1 MATPLSEPKTDAR
14 ILSPEE
20 GRAFFD
26 ETCRAYLNMS
36 GEEFLRRWD
45 SGEYEDVEDIPENND
60 ILYISMLMSFGRQ

>member
-20 GRAFFD
+20 GRVFFD

-45 SGEYEDVEDIPENND
+45 AGEYAEVADDPAHADVMYLAMLIP
-60 ILYISMLMSFGRQ
+60 SGR